1 MRPQGDKAYW
11 DKMSSHYDEHT
22 ERSAAM
28 YDDLIQRVKLEV
40 SPRAVVL
47 DIGTG
52 TGEIPLRISSD
63 VSRIEAVDCSAEM
76 IRRAQDKAIQREA
89 KNVTFRV
96 QDSTLLQYGSCEF
109 DVVILANLLHVVS
122 TPERVLAEA
131 FRVLRQDGKL
141 IAPTFVHAESPKTRL
156 ISWILRRKG
165 HPIYTRFDSS
175 TLKAFVEGHGFVVT
189 QQVLLRNIM
198 PVSFIAA
205 RKAPQSGGSAV
216 D

>member
-1 MRPQGDKAYW
+1 VRPQDDKAYW

-22 ERSAAM
+22 QRSAAM
-28 YDDLIQRVKLEV
+28 YDDLIRRIKLEV
-40 SPRAVVL
+40 SPKAIVL

-76 IRRAQDKAIQREA
+76 IRRAQDKAIQRGA

-96 QDSTLLQYGSCEF
+96 QDSTLLPYGSCEF
-109 DVVILANLLHVVS
+109 DVVILANLLHVVPM
-122 TPERVLAEA
+122 PERVLAEA

-141 IAPTFVHAESPKTRL
+141 IAPTFVHGESPKTRL

-165 HPIYTRFDSS
+165 HPIHTRFDSS

-189 QQVLLRNIM
+189 QQVLLKNIM
-198 PVSFIAA
+198 PVSFVAA
-205 RKAPQSGGSAV
+205 RRAPQPGGSAV